1 MRGVGTP
8 PPTVGGRTPLKMGLI
23 VIPQKSVMHQKI
35 DKGAIVM
42 HLLFHGVFPA
52 LLTPFDAAGAVNYDA
67 LRELVRW
74 NLDKG
79 VNGFYVCGSTSEAF
93 LLSNDERKKIV
104 ETVCAEVAGKAAV
117 IAHVGCIGQDM
128 AVELA
133 RHAEEAGAD
142 AISSVPPFYYGFS
155 FAEIKN
161 YYFALADTGLPV
173 VLYNFV
179 PAGGAR
185 LTAAQFMEF
194 LSDPRFLGVKH
205 TSSDFFLLERLK
217 AFRPDAVIF
226 NGFDEMFLSG
236 LAAGADGGI
245 GSTYNFMAEKYIAI
259 EQAFRAGDIAAAQAE
274 QKKANAIIQVLLEYG
289 VMPGAKALCRHLG
302 LDLGNC
308 RKPFRTLTEEQAAHL
323 IAVYEENR

>member
-1 MRGVGTP
+1 MNPV
-8 PPTVGGRTPLKMGLI
+8 
-23 VIPQKSVMHQKI
+23 
-35 DKGAIVM
+35 
-42 HLLFHGVFPA
+42 FHGVFPA
-52 LLTPFDAAGAVNYDA
+52 LLTPFDASGAVNYNA
-67 LRELVRW
+67 LRELVQW
-74 NLDKG
+74 NLGKG

-93 LLSNDERKKIV
+93 LLTGDERKKIV
-104 ETVCAEVAGKAAV
+104 ETVCAEAAGKAAV

-128 AVELA
+128 AVDLA
-133 RHAEEAGAD
+133 RHAKEAGAD
-142 AISSVPPFYYGFS
+142 AVSSVPPFYYGFS
-155 FAEIKN
+155 FEEIKS
-161 YYFALADTGLPV
+161 YYFALAEVGLPV

-226 NGFDEMFLSG
+226 NGYDEMFLSG

-259 EQAFRAGDIAAAQAE
+259 EKAFRNGDLAAAQAE
-274 QKKANAIIQVLLEYG
+274 QKKANAIIAALLDCG
-289 VMPGAKALCRHLG
+289 VMPGCKALCRHLG
-302 LDLGNC
+302 LDLGEC
-308 RKPFRTLTEEQAAHL
+308 RKPFRTLTEDQTRRL
-323 IAVYEENR
+323 VAVYEENQ